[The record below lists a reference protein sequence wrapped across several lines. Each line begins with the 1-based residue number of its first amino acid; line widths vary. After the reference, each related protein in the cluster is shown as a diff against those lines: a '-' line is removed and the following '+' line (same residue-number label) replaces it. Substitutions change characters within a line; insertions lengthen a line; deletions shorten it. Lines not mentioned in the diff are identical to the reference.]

1 MHGRFRSLD
10 VSRAGYSGG
19 HLVAVVQDGVSL
31 KTRKEG
37 LLGLGGACVS
47 LFLYV
52 YIVYIY
58 IHIYTHE
65 DEPIP

>member
-1 MHGRFRSLD
+1 M
-10 VSRAGYSGG
+10 
-19 HLVAVVQDGVSL
+19 AVVQDGVSL

-58 IHIYTHE
+58 IFIFTPMKMNLYHE
-65 DEPIP
+65 STRFVPVRATI